1 MVEGAWEFAQPVH
14 MCVDL
19 VKVYYGVLQEVLR
32 EYRVDG
38 PLYSHSES
46 LFHLSGNVRPVP
58 SMGWTL
64 LW

>member
-1 MVEGAWEFAQPVH
+1 MVEGAWEFAQPAH
-14 MCVDL
+14 MCFVDL
-19 VKVYYGVLQEVLR
+19 VKIYYGVLW

-38 PLYSHSES
+38 PLYCHSD